1 MSETDNERPS
11 RRTQLGALSAV
22 ARFKPKFT
30 LLIVLLGIIVAVL
43 EGVGLSFI
51 LPIIEIVQTEN
62 PADEASGIM
71 AVFVAAY
78 RTFGIPFSL
87 ASVVVG
93 VAVVITARY
102 TLGFIVLWSGE
113 ALRTYYTRH
122 LQLKAFSSTLE
133 TRIEYFDKEGSDDI
147 INAIITQTFY
157 AGRVIKRVVQF
168 LQTLLISV
176 VYLLIAFLIAPILTI
191 FAVIVLGAVTVI
203 IRFVLEPG
211 YTVGDR
217 VAGANKNRQQAT
229 QAGTQGI
236 REIRVLGLADEVFR
250 DFRDAVDQ
258 FTKAR
263 IKLRRNEAAI
273 DNFYNLIIGV
283 SVFAL
288 IYFALTFAELS
299 LGALGVFLFAMFQ
312 LGPKV
317 SHLNQKFY
325 QIENDLP
332 HLVRTQRFL
341 RELDDREEPNEP
353 TRDVPADIEHVEFD
367 DVWFSYDKDEHVL
380 RGLNF
385 YVEKGEFVA
394 FVGQSGAGKSTIV
407 SLLARYYEP
416 DRGDILANG
425 IPIEDVDAAEWRDR
439 IALVRQDP
447 YIFSDTLR
455 YNLTAGNREATQKEL
470 DRICKIAKID
480 EFFGEL
486 GDGYE
491 TRLGDEGIRLSG
503 GQKQRVAIGR
513 ALLTDADLL
522 ILDEATSDLDSNLEK
537 EVQQAIESMER
548 DYAMVAIAHQLSTV
562 KNADRIHTLEQGKI
576 VETGEHEELLNR
588 DGTYAELYAIQSET

>member
-1 MSETDNERPS
+1 MTKTDEERPS
-11 RRTQLGALSAV
+11 RRTKFDALVAV
-22 ARFKPKFT
+22 AQFNPKFSF
-30 LLIVLLGIIVAVL
+30 LIVSLGIIVAVL

-62 PADEASGIM
+62 PAQEASGLM
-71 AVFVAAY
+71 AVFVSAY

-87 ASVVVG
+87 GTVVAG
-93 VAVVITARY
+93 VAAVITTRY
-102 TLGFIVLWSGE
+102 TLGFLVIWFGE

-122 LQLKAFSSTLE
+122 LQLQAFNNTLE
-133 TRIEYFDKEGSDDI
+133 TRIEYFDQEGSDDI

-157 AGRVIKRVVQF
+157 AGRVIKRIVQF
-168 LQTLLISV
+168 LQTLMISL
-176 VYLLIAFLIAPILTI
+176 VYLFVAFVIAPLLTL

-203 IRFVLEPG
+203 VRFVLEPG

-217 VAGANKNRQQAT
+217 VAGANEKRQRAT

-236 REIRVLGLADEVFR
+236 REIRVLGLADEIYQ

-288 IYFALTFAELS
+288 IFFALTFAELS

-332 HLVRTQRFL
+332 HLIRTQEFMH
-341 RELDDREEPNEP
+341 ELAARKEPNEP
-353 TRDVPADIEHVEFD
+353 IRDVPDEIESVELD
-367 DVWFSYDKDEHVL
+367 DVSFSYNDEEPVL
-380 RGLNF
+380 RGLSF
-385 YVEKGEFVA
+385 EVEKGEFVG

-407 SLLARYYEP
+407 SLIARFYEI
-416 DRGDILANG
+416 DHGKISANG
-425 IPIEDVDAAEWRDR
+425 IPIDEMDADEWRQKV
-439 IALVRQDP
+439 ALVRQDP
-447 YIFSDTLR
+447 FIFSDTLR
-455 YNLTAGNREATQKEL
+455 YNLTAGNRDATQEEI
-470 DRICKIAKID
+470 DRVRKISKID
-480 EFFGEL
+480 EFFNEL
-486 GDGYE
+486 EDGYE
-491 TRLGDEGIRLSG
+491 TRLGDGGVRLSG
-503 GQKQRVAIGR
+503 GQKQRVALGR
-513 ALLTDADLL
+513 ALLSDADLL
-522 ILDEATSDLDSNLEK
+522 IMDEATSDLDSNLEK
-537 EVQQAIESMER
+537 QVQREIEEMEG
-548 DYAMVAIAHQLSTV
+548 DYAMIAIAHQFSTV
-562 KNADRIHTLEQGKI
+562 KNADRIYTIEDGQI
-576 VETGEHEELLNR
+576 VESGDHEELLDH
-588 DGTYAELYAIQSET
+588 DGKYAELYKIQSQG